1 MLVVAIVIA
10 YGAAQIFHVSF
21 ALGAFFSGMVMRE
34 SRYSHRA
41 AMESLPLRDAFAV
54 IFFVGVG
61 MMFDPK
67 VLYEQPLHVLAVLAI
82 IILGKGLVA
91 FGLVLLFR
99 YTLHTALTED
109 SAAGGY
115 ELSFGRCHYFY
126 RFESVCFCNDRSGS

>member
-1 MLVVAIVIA
+1 MS
-10 YGAAQIFHVSF
+10 VS
-21 ALGAFFSGMVMRE
+21 LGCLLLRMVMRE

-99 YTLHTALTED
+99 YTLHTALTV
-109 SAAGGY
+109 AAALAQIG
-115 ELSFGRCHYFY
+115 EFSFILAALGLQLKILR
-126 RFESVCFCNDRSGS
+126 RRV